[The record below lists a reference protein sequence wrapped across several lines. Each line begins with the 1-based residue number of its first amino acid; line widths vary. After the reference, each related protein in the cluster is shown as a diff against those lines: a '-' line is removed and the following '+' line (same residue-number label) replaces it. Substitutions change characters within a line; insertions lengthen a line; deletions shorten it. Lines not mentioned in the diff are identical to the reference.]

1 LSSIGALILIISTG
15 LIYATPQVEKV
26 DFAALSPADA
36 IRFEQAT
43 GAVGVT
49 SFDEFKPIWGTG
61 NPRDLPPFLDD
72 YADNPLRLYP
82 LTTDAAIE
90 RLDDQSFRVNAAE
103 PFTLTFRQFYFPGW
117 TATLDDE
124 PIPISPEPDFGLI
137 SMDVP
142 AGEHAVRLRYSGTL
156 VENLAPLVTL
166 AGLGLALWL
175 FVTGKPAPS
184 LQAQKLSP
192 RYAVGGGGLLT
203 FALLSVL
210 LGWTSSGWFPFASPL
225 DAPRGMQQYVGAR
238 FGDSY
243 ELIGYTLHTSETDP
257 GGEVEVTLYWRP
269 LSVQERELR
278 PRVQIVNR
286 SGTAAWGVSERVFT
300 VTTRSHTHRIASFRK
315 LTRCVCSMTCRLTLD
330 CCESRW

>member
-1 LSSIGALILIISTG
+1 
-15 LIYATPQVEKV
+15 
-26 DFAALSPADA
+26 
-36 IRFEQAT
+36 
-43 GAVGVT
+43 
-49 SFDEFKPIWGTG
+49 
-61 NPRDLPPFLDD
+61 
-72 YADNPLRLYP
+72 
-82 LTTDAAIE
+82 IE

-192 RYAVGGGGLLT
+192 RYAVWVGGGLLT

-225 DAPRGMQQYVGAR
+225 DAPRGMQ
-238 FGDSY
+238 
-243 ELIGYTLHTSETDP
+243 
-257 GGEVEVTLYWRP
+257 
-269 LSVQERELR
+269 
-278 PRVQIVNR
+278 
-286 SGTAAWGVSERVFT
+286 
-300 VTTRSHTHRIASFRK
+300 
-315 LTRCVCSMTCRLTLD
+315 
-330 CCESRW
+330 